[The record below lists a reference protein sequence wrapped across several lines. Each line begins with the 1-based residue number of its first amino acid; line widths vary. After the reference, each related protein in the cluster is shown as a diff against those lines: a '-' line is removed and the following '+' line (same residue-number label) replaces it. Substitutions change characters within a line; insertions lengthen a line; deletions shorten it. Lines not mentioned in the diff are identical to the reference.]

1 MTISPGVCC
10 VCQADEQAPRG
21 VNSGPITQDM
31 AEKPKHH
38 DDLDRRRRLDQI
50 QPLLTTARR
59 ELRLVQLDQA
69 LRRCEQILQAVP
81 DSVEALEIKGDVHR
95 ARGEHDAARRSFTRA
110 MELAP
115 TNRRIQEKYALLSID
130 MDETQRLEARQKD
143 AAADPEKFLKELQK
157 PLWSCV
163 LSCILPGIGQIYNE
177 EYPKGAFLLGAFLLT
192 FYAAYS
198 SLWPALQE
206 FMKTASFTSAFGAL
220 QRMGLWELMWAF
232 FSLILSGALW
242 AYSIV
247 DAPVVT
253 LRENRARIAE
263 LGLDDEGQRLKKEV
277 LGE

>member
-1 MTISPGVCC
+1 
-10 VCQADEQAPRG
+10 
-21 VNSGPITQDM
+21 
-31 AEKPKHH
+31 
-38 DDLDRRRRLDQI
+38 
-50 QPLLTTARR
+50 
-59 ELRLVQLDQA
+59 
-69 LRRCEQILQAVP
+69 
-81 DSVEALEIKGDVHR
+81 
-95 ARGEHDAARRSFTRA
+95 
-110 MELAP
+110 
-115 TNRRIQEKYALLSID
+115 
-130 MDETQRLEARQKD
+130 
-143 AAADPEKFLKELQK
+143 
-157 PLWSCV
+157 
-163 LSCILPGIGQIYNE
+163 
-177 EYPKGAFLLGAFLLT
+177 LGAFLLT